1 MAPKP
6 TLAGTNLFTLGR
18 LAAIFL
24 CVFVFIL
31 AFAAKRAQ
39 YDSPAEHGTYLKQCV
54 KMESRVALDSQQ
66 SCSGIENAQL
76 LPYLPVFSPVLNR
89 HVLRPPSAPLPI
101 HPPLLI

>member
-1 MAPKP
+1 
-6 TLAGTNLFTLGR
+6 
-18 LAAIFL
+18 
-24 CVFVFIL
+24 
-31 AFAAKRAQ
+31 
-39 YDSPAEHGTYLKQCV
+39 
-54 KMESRVALDSQQ
+54 MESRVALDSQQ